1 MLKKSIAKLWKMGLR
16 KRNGMLWFVVIIF
29 IIMFMVVG
37 CGDKTLKVLDMRIT
51 AADNEISFL
60 DKENAIDVERIAAVY
75 HDIYEEAIKTNTLS
89 GLETKKYIVHRLG
102 ERGYVAVDSENQVD
116 MARAERAIK
125 FCKSVEQKKKD
136 KLTII
141 VIMDLGFQR
150 FDLETEGGNVTIVRE
165 YYQYDK
171 NGYLQNKNTVSYTAD
186 LWQYTEEGYIIFEGS
201 YFSDESFVLTLSDAV
216 EHIALR
222 VLPLDKKC
230 RELNQ
235 KFVLP
240 VSYSQ
245 NNIFLTDWNIEDF
258 GDLNFYDVFDR
269 FYPILYKQSVPYV
282 ANENLGMETIYKIPE
297 ERFENVIMTYFPVD
311 KKVLRTKTTYRA
323 EEAAYEY
330 RPRGFYEA
338 EYSEIPY
345 PEVVSYM
352 ENQDG
357 TITLVVNAVYPN
369 ENTAKSFS
377 HKTVI
382 RPLGENRFQYISN
395 QIISM
400 ENDTDI
406 WWHSN
411 RFTEED
417 WNEILHLEQSKDTAK
432 ESETE
437 SSLDFLPQAENC
449 LISAAEKIDLK
460 SAALTAAEQVKEVYR
475 EIALTGESSFSSNIK
490 EFSKEQCQE
499 VVALLG
505 KKGFVSVAEGTNMEN
520 YKKVADFY
528 TAYTKHQDAM
538 VTIFQVNQ
546 DGFIGAITFIYRN
559 NKLQTYYV
567 GIGWQQGGV
576 PEIKNTLVS
585 DIAEIKL
592 TEKGY
597 FIYTYENVIAHSSL
611 RQYWR
616 IKPLSAKCRELTA
629 KYISGLSYVNYNMLV
644 TKWNSDNVEDIL
656 MPCMFEDIYRIYS
669 GENLRVENSRIPADL
684 YERIMTTYFPVSI
697 ESLRKKCGYDKNTNS
712 YAYEMILASPYPPF
726 GEVVAYTE
734 NADGTMTLTVDGV
747 WADYNSDYAFVNQII
762 VQPFADGTFRYLS
775 NVIEQKELEVP
786 KVDFRKN

>member
-1 MLKKSIAKLWKMGLR
+1 MLKKSIVKLWKMVLR
-16 KRNGMLWFVVIIF
+16 KRNRMLWFVVIIF

-37 CGDKTLKVLDMRIT
+37 CGDNTLKVLDMRIT
-51 AADNEISFL
+51 ADNEISFL
-60 DKENAIDVERIAAVY
+60 DKENAIDVERISAVY
-75 HDIYEEAIKTNTLS
+75 HDIYEKAIKTNTLS

-102 ERGYVAVDSENQVD
+102 EHGYVAVDSENQID
-116 MARAERAIK
+116 MARAEQAIK

-171 NGYLQNKNTVSYTAD
+171 NGCFQNKSTISYAAD
-186 LWQYTEEGYIIFEGS
+186 LWQYTDEGYIIFEGS

-216 EHIALR
+216 EHTALR

-240 VSYSQ
+240 VGYSQ
-245 NNIFLTDWNIEDF
+245 NNIFLTDWNTENF
-258 GDLNFYDVFDR
+258 GNLNFYDVFDR

-297 ERFENVIMTYFPVD
+297 ELFENVIMTYFQVD
-311 KKVLRTKTTYRA
+311 KKVLRAKTTYRA

-345 PEVVSYM
+345 PEVVNYT

-377 HKTVI
+377 HKLTI
-382 RPLGENRFQYISN
+382 CPLEENRFQYISN
-395 QIISM
+395 QVISM
-400 ENDTDI
+400 ENDFDI

-417 WNEILHLEQSKDTAK
+417 WKEVLHLEQSEDIAK

-437 SSLDFLPQAENC
+437 SSLEFLPQAENC

-490 EFSKEQCQE
+490 EFSKKQCQE

-505 KKGFVSVAEGTNMEN
+505 KEGFVSVAEGTNMEN

-546 DGFIGAITFIYRN
+546 DGFIGAITFIYRS

-629 KYISGLSYVNYNMLV
+629 KYVSGLSYVNYNMLV
-644 TKWNSDNVEDIL
+644 TNWNSNNVEDIL

-669 GENLRVENSRIPADL
+669 GENLKVENSRIPADL
-684 YERIMTTYFPVSI
+684 YEWIMTTYFPVSI

-734 NADGTMTLTVDGV
+734 NADGTITLTVDGV

-775 NVIEQKELEVP
+775 NTIEQKELEVP